1 VTAPFSTITGGGKTS
16 AKARG
21 SRPMPQYF
29 FMVRG
34 RAGEIESGTNGT
46 ELPNVAE
53 ALFHA
58 ERKIRELRNRNEYQ
72 RPGPMM
78 IVKDRNQQTVLSV
91 PFYPGF

>member
-1 VTAPFSTITGGGKTS
+1 MSAGGSTTS

-34 RAGEIESGTNGT
+34 GTGEIESDPCGK
-46 ELPNVAE
+46 ELPNTAE

-58 ERKIRELRNRNEYQ
+58 ERKIRELRNRDEYR

>member
-1 VTAPFSTITGGGKTS
+1 
-16 AKARG
+16 
-21 SRPMPQYF
+21 MPQYF
-29 FMVRG
+29 FTVR
-34 RAGEIESGTNGT
+34 RRTGEIDRDPHGT

-58 ERKIRELRNRNEYQ
+58 ERKIRELRHQNEYQ